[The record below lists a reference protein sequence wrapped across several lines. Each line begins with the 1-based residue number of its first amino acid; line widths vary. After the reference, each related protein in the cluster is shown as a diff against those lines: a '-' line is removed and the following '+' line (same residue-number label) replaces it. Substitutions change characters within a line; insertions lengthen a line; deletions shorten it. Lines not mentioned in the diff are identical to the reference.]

1 VSELLVV
8 AGEASGDRV
17 AAAVVKRLP
26 GVRAFGLGGPALAG
40 VGAELVDDLRASTAL
55 GIGEAAARAGAVLRS
70 WRRVAGAA
78 RARRPVA
85 ALLVNYSEYNARLAP
100 VLHHAG
106 VRVLWYGAPQVWAW
120 RPGRTESL
128 RRSVDRMA
136 LMLPFEEALWRRSG
150 VDAHYVGHPAL
161 ETARPDRD
169 PARTALGM
177 TPFAAAVAILP
188 GSRPHEVRRL
198 LLPMLDAYERVRVDR
213 ASVDARVLVAPSLD
227 SGTRRWVRA
236 VCLDRRVG
244 HFDVDPQLGALSV
257 LPAFDAAL
265 CASGTASLEAALSRV
280 VPVVVYRVGLATE
293 ITARVLVRTP
303 HIALPNLL
311 LGERVFS
318 ELVQRE
324 VRVDRL
330 AAALGD
336 ALDRRPALLSACARV
351 EATLGTERTP
361 SLAVAQMLAPWLA
374 IDAGAGAA

>member
-1 VSELLVV
+1 MSGLLVV

-17 AAAVVKRLP
+17 AAAVVRRLP

-40 VGAELVDDLRASTAL
+40 VGAELVDDLRGSTAL

-70 WRRVAGAA
+70 WHRVKNAA
-78 RARRPVA
+78 RARRPRA

-100 VLHHAG
+100 LLHDAG

-120 RPGRTESL
+120 RPRRTESL
-128 RRSVDRMA
+128 RRSVDRLA

-150 VDAHYVGHPAL
+150 IDAHFVGHPAL
-161 ETARPDRD
+161 ETARLGRD
-169 PARTALGM
+169 AARAALEM

-198 LLPMLDAYERVRVDR
+198 LLPMLDAYERVRSDR

-227 SGTRRWVRA
+227 ASTQRWMRA
-236 VCLDRRVG
+236 LCVQRRVAQ
-244 HFDVDPQLGALSV
+244 FDVDPHLGALSV

-265 CASGTASLEAALSRV
+265 CASGTVSLEAALSRAI
-280 VPVVVYRVGLATE
+280 PVVAYRVGLATE
-293 ITARVLVRTP
+293 ITARVLLRTP
-303 HIALPNLL
+303 HIALPNVL
-311 LGERVFS
+311 LGERVFT

-324 VRVDRL
+324 VQVERL

-351 EATLGTERTP
+351 EALLGTQRTP
-361 SLAVAQMLAPWLA
+361 SLAVARMLAPWLGV
-374 IDAGAGAA
+374 DASTA